1 MAEVTLD
8 RPRTALLIADFYAAQ
23 MAELEHATSRGCTE
37 KAVAVREAA
46 RKAGLLV
53 LYSATVFRDGYPEI
67 GQRNKIF
74 VPRKNSGAP
83 AVTDPVKI
91 IHPALKPA
99 DNEIVICKHRVNAM
113 YGTDLSVVL
122 RANNIDTLIMLG
134 FATSGVILSTTRY
147 AADEDYRIILV
158 EDCCADFEREV
169 HEFLMRKVLNRQ
181 ADIVLSPDLI
191 KALA

>member
-1 MAEVTLD
+1 MTGINLE
-8 RPRTALLIADFYAAQ
+8 RPRTALLIENFYAAQ
-23 MAELEHATSRGCTE
+23 MSELEHATSRGCTD

-53 LYSATVFRDGYPEI
+53 FYSATVFRDGYPEI
-67 GQRNKIF
+67 GGQNKIF

-83 AVTDPVKI
+83 AVADPIKI
-91 IHPALKPA
+91 IHPKLRPA
-99 DNEIVICKHRVNAM
+99 DNEIVVGKHRVNAM

-122 RANNIDTLIMLG
+122 RANSIHTLIMLG
-134 FATSGVILSTTRY
+134 FATSGVILSTTRH
-147 AADEDYRIILV
+147 AADEEYRIVIV

-169 HEFLMRKVLNRQ
+169 HDFLIRKVLSRQ
-181 ADIVLSPDLI
+181 ADIVQSSDLI

>member
-1 MAEVTLD
+1 MAELKLD
-8 RPRTALLIADFYAAQ
+8 RSRTALLIADFYAAQ
-23 MAELEHATSRGCTE
+23 MTELEHATSRGCTE

-46 RKAGLLV
+46 RKAGILV
-53 LYSATVFRDGYPEI
+53 LYSATVFRTGYPEI
-67 GQRNKIF
+67 GGRNKIF

-83 AVTDPVKI
+83 AIADPVKI

-99 DNEIVICKHRVNAM
+99 DNEIVIGKHRVNAM

-122 RANNIDTLIMLG
+122 RANNIETLIMLG
-134 FATSGVILSTTRY
+134 FATGGVILSTTRH
-147 AADEDYRIILV
+147 AADEDYHIVIV

-169 HEFLMRKVLNRQ
+169 HDFLIRKVLSRQ
-181 ADIVLSPDLI
+181 ADIVQSPDLI